1 MPAGGLE
8 AQSIIC
14 AYHFL
19 CTTLN
24 KKQSGA
30 YSGFHMISPI
40 LPASARLQMH
50 EGIDS
55 EKTLKAFRHEMSNK
69 NQVHLFP
76 LNYAQH
82 WALMVLDLPQ
92 KGIRYYDSIN
102 GDMNEGCLA
111 LAEIMLGYLM
121 EHDIING
128 DMFLDHPGITRSNS
142 VRQPLQSNMCGH
154 DVLAFMEEEMC
165 RSEYGPAATEHPSA
179 AASAWHSS
187 RLAKLTQ
194 ALQVELEKMKIEIV
208 SEHQKLEAQG
218 EKLHKERMKQ
228 YELAKKRL
236 SQGHEL
242 TALMEEAYQQ
252 IHEHKKILVCP
263 TIASLMVAVFICG
276 IFSPGHPHVF
286 HRLGITGNQL
296 HEVPSFR
303 SCCHIFFRHIF
314 LRGSCFFDSLC
325 HLAWQAWHLAASTIV
340 SRGRGG
346 TWRHPPSF
354 RVAGVALGE

>member
-1 MPAGGLE
+1 MRCPTRIRCI
-8 AQSIIC
+8 S
-14 AYHFL
+14 FL
-19 CTTLN
+19 
-24 KKQSGA
+24 S
-30 YSGFHMISPI
+30 I
-40 LPASARLQMH
+40 LPNIGPSWCLIFPRRASATMTVSMETWMRDALHWRKSCWAIWWSMTSSTETCSWITQASPDPTVS
-50 EGIDS
+50 DS
-55 EKTLKAFRHEMSNK
+55 HCSRTCAAMTSWPSWRRRCVD
-69 NQVHLFP
+69 Q
-76 LNYAQH
+76 
-82 WALMVLDLPQ
+82 
-92 KGIRYYDSIN
+92 
-102 GDMNEGCLA
+102 
-111 LAEIMLGYLM
+111 
-121 EHDIING
+121 
-128 DMFLDHPGITRSNS
+128 
-142 VRQPLQSNMCGH
+142 NM
-154 DVLAFMEEEMC
+154 
-165 RSEYGPAATEHPSA
+165 GPAATEHPSA

-276 IFSPGHPHVF
+276 IFSPGSSKCFPQAWN
-286 HRLGITGNQL
+286 HRESAAWGAIFQILL
-296 HEVPSFR
+296 P
-303 SCCHIFFRHIF
+303 IFFFSAHLFAGF
-314 LRGSCFFDSLC
+314 LFFFDSLC
-325 HLAWQAWHLAASTIV
+325 HRCVAGVALGGNPPSFRVAT
-340 SRGRGG
+340 GG